1 MKKLKENIIF
11 LIILLPFFAVGNH
24 PVYDIIFITFL
35 ILLFLTHFIYKKIK
49 KDDKSEATIEDIEY
63 MITHVENDQEISEKE
78 KTELINELDN
88 IKKEMD
94 INSHNKLEINENT

>member
-1 MKKLKENIIF
+1 MILNFPFVSEIVIF
-11 LIILLPFFAVGNH
+11 SSP
-24 PVYDIIFITFL
+24 PRET
-35 ILLFLTHFIYKKIK
+35 KIK